1 VVKHCPNFS
10 DPEIFWRPEWI
21 GAIHFLA
28 SQSTEDLRKFLK
40 ILIKSPDPVI
50 FFDSRVEAY
59 RHKAESFHPLTAGF
73 TGHQVT

>member
-1 VVKHCPNFS
+1 L
-10 DPEIFWRPEWI
+10 PEFQVILKILLLSEGPQL
-21 GAIHFLA
+21 IHFLA
-28 SQSTEDLRKFLK
+28 SQSTEDLRELLK
-40 ILIKSPDPVI
+40 ILIKSPDAVI